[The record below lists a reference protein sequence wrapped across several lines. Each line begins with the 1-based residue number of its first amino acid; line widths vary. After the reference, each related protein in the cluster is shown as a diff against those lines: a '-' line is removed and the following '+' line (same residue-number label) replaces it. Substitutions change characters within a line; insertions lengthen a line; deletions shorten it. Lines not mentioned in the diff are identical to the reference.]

1 MLLAFDWSSIL
12 AILRDFRISDLI
24 DILLV
29 SYLFYKGIRIVRETR
44 AMQLA
49 KGIFL
54 LVILYLLALLL
65 NLYTMRFFLDY
76 LLQIGVIAIIVI
88 FQPELRRVLERMGR
102 TKLIAPGGMLSSAPD
117 DELHNSLQ
125 VIAGAA
131 YDLSKTKT
139 GALIVMERQTKL
151 GEQIATGVLI
161 DALPT
166 KSLLGSLFFPNSPLH
181 DGAVIIRDG
190 RIHAA
195 GCFLPRPQ
203 NEEFIDHQLGS
214 RHRAAIGMS
223 ENSDAIII
231 IVSEETGI
239 ISVAE
244 SNRLVRDFTQ
254 ESLLKYLQDRIL
266 PAQPDK
272 EKKIGFWKV
281 RKK

>member
-1 MLLAFDWSSIL
+1 MLLAIDWSSIL

-29 SYLFYKGIRIVRETR
+29 SYLIYKGIRIVRETR

-54 LVILYLLALLL
+54 LVILYLLALWL

-102 TKLIAPGGMLSSAPD
+102 TKLITPSGMLSNAGD
-117 DELHNSLQ
+117 RVGDSLQ

-181 DGAVIIRDG
+181 DGAVVIREG

-203 NEEFIDHQLGS
+203 NEELIDHQLGS

-223 ENSDAIII
+223 ENSDAIVI
-231 IVSEETGI
+231 IVSEETGV

-244 SNRLVRDFTQ
+244 GSRLIRDFTQ
-254 ESLLKYLQDRIL
+254 ESLLAYLQERML
-266 PAQPDK
+266 PDQTDK

-281 RKK
+281 KKK